1 MYITHN
7 VIIYIF
13 CTVDIRG
20 GGGGGYTK
28 VTLIS
33 KYTYIN
39 SYNDKL
45 GLSYNL

>member
-13 CTVDIRG
+13 CTVDIR
-20 GGGGGYTK
+20 GGGYTK

-39 SYNDKL
+39 SYNDKF
-45 GLSYNL
+45 GLSYNP